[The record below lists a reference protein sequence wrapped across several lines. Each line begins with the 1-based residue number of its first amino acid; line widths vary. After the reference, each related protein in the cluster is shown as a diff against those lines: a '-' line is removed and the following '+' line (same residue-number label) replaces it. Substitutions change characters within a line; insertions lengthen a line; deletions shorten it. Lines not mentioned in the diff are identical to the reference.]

1 MLVSHD
7 NASHDNTGP
16 TAIGF
21 DSISFLYQ
29 GINAGSPDQR
39 TAPSPC
45 ASFVASADTGDIQ
58 ALVLSGI
65 SPGNYTVVLTTYS
78 SSFPGRSNFI
88 LYAMNGQFIF
98 DYIPIVTTG
107 LITTG
112 SITTGM
118 TSGTIYMSFQFDTL
132 GQLTTGSDITSG
144 YAITS
149 GGLTTG
155 LYIPFTTGT

>member
-7 NASHDNTGP
+7 SLSHDIAGP

-29 GINAGSPDQR
+29 GINTGSQDQR

-58 ALVLSGI
+58 ALTLTGI
-65 SPGNYTVVLTTYS
+65 TPGNYTVVLTTYS

-112 SITTGM
+112 AITTGM
-118 TSGTIYMSFQFDTL
+118 TSGNIY
-132 GQLTTGSDITSG
+132 LTFKVD
-144 YAITS
+144 
-149 GGLTTG
+149 
-155 LYIPFTTGT
+155 